1 MAEQNITTEQEQQLR
16 LVKRNSSN
24 QIVSYTI
31 DTDETPGLEYGYK
44 KVPAVFT
51 NYEESVYNRT
61 IDGLSNEL
69 IVNIP
74 EVPLEI
80 VQQNFIDEANLYKV
94 QGRRL
99 VTINGTDVE
108 ETDEFSARYEI
119 SKTIN
124 KAGIDNAGGDG
135 FLALGNHF
143 WKQNTVLPFTE
154 VVYGKP
160 QSEPGRYV
168 ITPELIES
176 GRDLKVKF
184 RGYFKH
190 NTGTNAAFEVKLQC
204 NRIGGRGVR
213 VRNPIYYLSSVM
225 QPGQYKTIEKEATIP
240 NANMVAYDTYEMLA
254 KKGSTTS
261 EMLIFASG
269 TKWEITT
276 EIDGQAAIVWP
287 PTEGN
292 PTSYYDAVQDDSQA
306 KASGGGE
313 SSAARG

>member
-135 FLALGNHF
+135 YLALGNHW
-143 WKQNTVLPFTE
+143 WKQNTVLPLTE

-176 GRDLKVKF
+176 GNDLKVKF

-190 NTGTNAAFEVKLQC
+190 NTGTNAGFEVKLQC
-204 NRIGGRGVR
+204 NRIGGRSVR
-213 VRNPIYYLSSVM
+213 VRNPIYHLNYEM
-225 QPGQYKTIEKEATIP
+225 QPGQYVTIEKEATIP
-240 NANMVAYDTYEMLA
+240 NANMVAYDTYEILA
-254 KKGSTTS
+254 RKTTTTS

-276 EIDGQAAIVWP
+276 ERDGQAAIVWP

-292 PTSYYDAVQDDSQA
+292 PTSYTDAVPDSQQA

-313 SSAARG
+313 SSDARG